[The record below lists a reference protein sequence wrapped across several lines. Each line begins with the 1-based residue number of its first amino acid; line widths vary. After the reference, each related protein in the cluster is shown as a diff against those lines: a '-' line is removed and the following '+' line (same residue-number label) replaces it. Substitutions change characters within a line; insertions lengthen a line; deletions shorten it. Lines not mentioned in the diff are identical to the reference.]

1 MKRGFLKKEAL
12 QDRIEE
18 AIPTVPAEPA
28 HGTEK
33 KALYKHP
40 ENAVIFIL
48 LDISN
53 CNFLIILVLSIFIE
67 MPFFGWGL
75 IVGLIF
81 DFGNRW

>member
-1 MKRGFLKKEAL
+1 MKKLYL
-12 QDRIEE
+12 QCLLNLHMEQK
-18 AIPTVPAEPA
+18 
-28 HGTEK
+28 K